1 VSHVLHGADEGCH
14 YAVPRTEVRTVCAK
28 GKPMTLIVGIKC
40 KDGIVMGADSA
51 QTMHGYI
58 HQSTKKLATIG
69 KDLIIGSSGA
79 GSIAH
84 QLRWALDAA
93 STSGFIVTKDLH
105 SAANSLKQSMLAVVQ
120 QNYQDCASL
129 RQVSSNPPA
138 DPHSESLVALPVAN
152 QVRLLHFN
160 HACSLIEITDDV
172 CFGSIGSGTFAAN
185 PFLLLIKRTWWA
197 DNQPSVADGIIATV
211 WALDHA
217 IQTSSGGVA
226 EPKQLITLT
235 KDNRQW
241 KAQEFSS
248 DELVEHHE
256 IIERLEARL
265 GETLREELDRCGQ
278 VALPRLPLQMCGEG
292 IDN

>member
-1 VSHVLHGADEGCH
+1 
-14 YAVPRTEVRTVCAK
+14 
-28 GKPMTLIVGIKC
+28 MTLIVGIKC
-40 KDGIVMGADSA
+40 TDGIVMGADSA
-51 QTMHGYI
+51 QTMHGYM

-69 KDLIIGSSGA
+69 EDLIIGSSGA
-79 GSIAH
+79 GSVAH

-93 STSGFIVTKDLH
+93 ASTGAIVTNDLH
-105 SAANSLKQSMLAVVQ
+105 SATSSLKQHMLAVIQ

-129 RQVSSNPPA
+129 RQNSSNPPA
-138 DPHSESLVALPVAN
+138 DPSSESLVALPVGN

-160 HACSLIEITDDV
+160 HACSPIEITDDV
-172 CFGSIGSGTFAAN
+172 CFGSIGSGIFAAN
-185 PFLLLIKRTWWA
+185 PFLLLMKRTWWSN
-197 DNQPSVADGIIATV
+197 NQPDVADGIVAAV

-235 KDNRQW
+235 SEKGRW

-248 DELVEHHE
+248 HELVEHHDT
-256 IIERLEARL
+256 IRRLETKL
-265 GETLREELDRCGQ
+265 GQTLRKELGGTNQ
-278 VALPRLPLQMCGEG
+278 VPLPRLAPKMCGEG